1 MAKRFVRSTQN
12 AWNNVADKSAY
23 NDSVVFIEDA
33 KEIWSNGV
41 TYTHKPDFFYVEGT
55 GTTAGTW
62 KGTHPHITE
71 YYAGLTVAYKLNVAG
86 ATTTTLNIN
95 NLGAVTVVK
104 NASTAISTAFPAG
117 SVVILTYTLD
127 GTTAYWKIAD
137 QNSTY
142 SNASLGNGYATCSTA
157 AGTVAKTASLSSY
170 SLSTGGSVSV
180 RFTNGI
186 TVANPTLNL
195 NSKGAKDI
203 YYMGAALTDTELVE
217 AGDIVTFVYSTQY
230 HIVNILK
237 NKKYVPVDEY
247 EADALTI
254 SMSLNDLNDRLSN
267 LQLGSGGGGNIVNGT
282 MTFPNEIILNGGAHF
297 VDANDSVFSGVI
309 YFGDKSNVWIGEVD
323 SHHGAFEGH
332 NPHGFGSD
340 DELTIFAD
348 CGLNIIGG
356 ARLTGSLSLYDPHNL
371 TGSEITHIS
380 QTRDQFTIETVGSIT
395 MGAATT
401 LIQANDTITFSSPA
415 ISVISNNFYPENN
428 KVSMLGQYENR
439 WKNLF
444 VGGVDIDMSENSG
457 TGVSGNIG
465 VSISNI
471 STDGAGIVF
480 TSSTAGQIK
489 LLQFETSSL
498 SVNYQSFSDATYL
511 FTFSGGV
518 GLEIYPDHIQA
529 PAFYETSDIR
539 KKDIKSDLSLDKCY
553 DLIDKCQTVIYS
565 LKDQTREQVG
575 MIAQEIEEFFP
586 EIVDTD
592 KDGFKSLAYD
602 RLVVICFKVLKDIIK
617 RLEKLENDGNRT

>member
-104 NASTAISTAFPAG
+104 NAATAVGTSFPVG
-117 SVVILTYTLD
+117 SILILTYTVD
-127 GTTAYWKIAD
+127 DNKYAYWKVTD

-142 SNASLGNGYATCSTA
+142 SNTGLGHGYTVCSTA
-157 AGTVAKTASLSSY
+157 AGTIAKTAFLIGYSAISY
-170 SLSTGGSVSV
+170 GLVSV

-186 TVANPTLNL
+186 TVANPTLNI

-203 YYMGAALTDTELVE
+203 YYMGAALTDTELIE
-217 AGDIVTFVYSTQY
+217 AGDIVTFVYDTQY
-230 HIVNILK
+230 HIVSILK

-254 SMSLNDLNDRLSN
+254 SKSLNDLNDRLSN
-267 LQLGSGGGGNIVNGT
+267 LQLGSGGGGNIVNGA

-297 VDANDSVFSGVI
+297 VDTNDPVFSGVI

-323 SHHGAFEGH
+323 SNHEAFAGH
-332 NPHGFGSD
+332 NPYGLGTD
-340 DELTIFAD
+340 DQLTIFAD

-356 ARLTGSLSLYDPHNL
+356 ARLIGDAQFYDQNSVSSP
-371 TGSEITHIS
+371 TTIS
-380 QTRDQFTIETVGSIT
+380 QTEGAFRIMTNGSI
-395 MGAATT
+395 ATDSAT
-401 LIQANDTITFSSPA
+401 VVMQADDSMLFSSPE
-415 ISVISNNFYPENN
+415 ISVVSNNFYPENN
-428 KVSMLGQYENR
+428 KMSMLGQYESR

-457 TGVSGNIG
+457 AGVSGNIG

-471 STDGAGIVF
+471 SDGAGIQF
-480 TSSTAGQIK
+480 SNISGGMTK
-489 LLQFETSSL
+489 LLQFGASSL
-498 SVNYQSFSDATYL
+498 SAMYYDGNVDNYQ

>member
-55 GTTAGTW
+55 STTAGTW

-104 NASTAISTAFPAG
+104 NAATAVGTSFPVG
-117 SVVILTYTLD
+117 SIVILTYTVD
-127 GTTAYWKIAD
+127 DNKYAYWKVTD

-142 SNASLGNGYATCSTA
+142 SNTGLGHGYTVCSTA
-157 AGTVAKTASLSSY
+157 AGTIAKTAFLIGYSAISY
-170 SLSTGGSVSV
+170 GLVSV

-186 TVANPTLNL
+186 TVANPTLNI

-203 YYMGAALTDTELVE
+203 YYMGAALTDTELIE
-217 AGDIVTFVYSTQY
+217 AGDIVTFVYDTQY
-230 HIVNILK
+230 HIVSILK

-254 SMSLNDLNDRLSN
+254 SKSLNDLNDRLSN
-267 LQLGSGGGGNIVNGT
+267 LQLGSGGGGNIVNGA

-297 VDANDSVFSGVI
+297 VDANDPVFSGVI

-323 SHHGAFEGH
+323 SNHEAFEGH
-332 NPHGFGSD
+332 NPYGLGSD
-340 DELTIFAD
+340 DQLTIFAD

-356 ARLTGSLSLYDPHNL
+356 ARLTGDAQFYDQNSVSSP
-371 TGSEITHIS
+371 TTIS
-380 QTRDQFTIETVGSIT
+380 QTEGAFRIMTNGSI
-395 MGAATT
+395 ATDSAT
-401 LIQANDTITFSSPA
+401 VVMQADDSMLFSSPE
-415 ISVISNNFYPENN
+415 ISVVSNNFYPENN
-428 KVSMLGQYENR
+428 KMSMLGQYDNR

-480 TSSTAGQIK
+480 TPSTAGQIK
-489 LLQFETSSL
+489 LLKFETSSL
-498 SVNYQSFSDATYL
+498 SVNYQPFSDATYL